1 MPRSLVRR
9 GSSGGVSGV
18 HRVPID
24 PRKKEPEETV
34 QSRLIHFNF
43 LLFPSLVHYLTQPHL
58 VLSSGPLFTF
68 FLNFLL
74 FIIIFLNFW

>member
-1 MPRSLVRR
+1 MPRSMVRR
-9 GSSGGVSGV
+9 GSGGGFSGV

-24 PRKKEPEETV
+24 PREEEPEETV

-43 LLFPSLVHYLTQPHL
+43 LLCPSLVRYLTQPHL

-68 FLNFLL
+68 FLKKNINL
-74 FIIIFLNFW
+74 I